1 MNPISRR
8 AIPGSLI
15 ATAFPFILAS
25 HHHAA
30 QLVNWDIPTATAN
43 TALTTAVSTGIA
55 ASAVTKGAGIA
66 ILSTSSGWRFQ
77 NFNATTSV
85 ETALANN
92 DYWEFSVSTL
102 PNYSV
107 LLEQLNL
114 SALAATGT
122 GGAWGTIELHLLYS
136 ADAGFATY
144 SSAGVLSWTQIGI
157 NTPSLPETYF
167 NPDVTLAPGTTTYFR
182 LVAVGATGTTAGG
195 NRLTLDSTA
204 DWQLLG
210 TATPTSIITDLVWAG
225 ADGANWNTTQPNFTN
240 GGNPSTFTTNDN
252 VTVQTPGAIN
262 LDPGGITAGILIHSS
277 NNGTTTLGGGDLT
290 TSALVKSG
298 GGTLAV
304 ASPVEFS
311 TGPGTTT
318 LSGGTLQVLNGGS
331 FATSALN
338 LSGGATLQVASSGV
352 FTSSGPNTLGSGGGT
367 ISNDSDITLANITNS
382 TPGTPLAKAGGGVL
396 TLNGIG
402 TQITGPVDLD
412 IAAGSVVANGPVG
425 SARQINIV
433 GTNVLDGNL
442 TLNGPVLML
451 HGSTVSGSGSIIMSN
466 ATSSITSRL
475 NAGAVAVG
483 VPVTLTADANVES
496 PNGGN
501 ILHLNAPI
509 TGGFALTKK
518 GNGIVVLAA
527 SNSHTTTTIEAG
539 TLRVGAG
546 SGGTLGTG
554 AVSVSSTGTLSF
566 NRDDITTV
574 ANDISGPGR
583 VTMAGGNAAS
593 VELTGTNL
601 YTGVTTVTSGTL
613 NAPVLS
619 NGDQPGSIGAASSDA
634 ANIVL
639 NGGTL
644 AHTGPATTCD
654 RGFTLGLA
662 GGTIAANGT
671 GPLTLDYTGG
681 IGLTEPAPVTVGNLT
696 IGNNYKIVDPGDT
709 NFVGIG
715 AANNNP
721 GTTFTATGPGT
732 GTGTVV
738 FANPRP
744 LRLAGSAAGTHELAA
759 TIADASNA
767 PTSLT
772 KNGTNTW
779 SITAANIYT
788 GTTRINAGTLRID
801 GDNSAATGPI
811 TVADTGS
818 LGGNGSSG
826 GQVILESGGGLAVRI
841 ADWTGAPGTGYHDL
855 AVAGLDAAAVPMR
868 VTIDTSGLANFTD
881 SAKSFTILTASGGIT
896 GFNPAN
902 VTFTAPGFPGT
913 GFWSLTQSGNSL
925 VLSYALGG
933 NYSTWAAANG
943 IPGEP
948 SSGDF
953 DHDGLTN
960 LVEYALGLNPT
971 ASSVPPGTFSGGTLS
986 FTKGTEARANGDVI
1000 YEIEQSTTLGN
1011 WTVVVPDS
1019 PASPTISH
1027 TLPAG
1032 HPRHFARLRVTRIP

>member
-8 AIPGSLI
+8 ATPGTLLAI
-15 ATAFPFILAS
+15 TLPVFLAS

-30 QLVNWDIPTATAN
+30 QLVNWDVPTGTATS
-43 TALTTAVSTGIA
+43 ALTSAVASGLSASPITLSTGLNLNSASLLWRTRGYNDSTTRFITFSITASPGNTVTLESLAFTANAQAGSGSAWTAPTLRLDFSTDATFASGVVEAGSLSLGPDLA
-55 ASAVTKGAGIA
+55 AST
-66 ILSTSSGWRFQ
+66 
-77 NFNATTSV
+77 
-85 ETALANN
+85 
-92 DYWEFSVSTL
+92 
-102 PNYSV
+102 
-107 LLEQLNL
+107 
-114 SALAATGT
+114 TGT
-122 GGAWGTIELHLLYS
+122 PVA
-136 ADAGFATY
+136 ADATSFFPTDL
-144 SSAGVLSWTQIGI
+144 VI
-157 NTPSLPETYF
+157 NGGETY
-167 NPDVTLAPGTTTYFR
+167 YFR
-182 LVAVGATGTTAGG
+182 LVGLGANSGAQ
-195 NRLTLDSTA
+195 NQISYNSANDM
-204 DWQLLG
+204 QLSG
-210 TATPTSIITDLVWAG
+210 SVASSSSDLVWAG
-225 ADGANWNTTQPNFTN
+225 ADGANWNTTQPNFTK
-240 GGNPSTFTTNDN
+240 GGNPATFTTHDN

-290 TSALVKSG
+290 TSTLVKSG
-298 GGTLAV
+298 GGMLAV

-318 LSGGTLQVLNGGS
+318 LSGGTLQILDGAS
-331 FATSALN
+331 FSTAALN
-338 LSGGATLQVASSGV
+338 LSGGATLQVATSGL
-352 FTSSGPNTLGSGGGT
+352 FASSGPNTLGSGGGT
-367 ISNDSDITLANITNS
+367 ISNDSAVTLANITNS
-382 TPGTPLAKAGGGVL
+382 TPGTPLAKSGVGVL
-396 TLNGIG
+396 TLSGIG

-412 IAAGSVVANGPVG
+412 ITAGSVVANGPVG
-425 SARQINIV
+425 SARQINII

-509 TGGFALTKK
+509 TGDFGLTKK

-546 SGGTLGTG
+546 TAGTLGTG
-554 AVSVSSTGTLSF
+554 AVSVGSTGTLSF

-619 NGDQPGSIGAASSDA
+619 NGDQPGSIGASSSDA

-654 RGFTLGLA
+654 RGFTLGIV

-681 IGLTEPAPVTVGNLT
+681 IGLIEPNPVTVGNLT

-738 FANPRP
+738 FANTRP
-744 LRLAGSAAGTHELAA
+744 LRLAGSAAGIHELAA

-779 SITAANIYT
+779 SITATNIYT

-818 LGGNGSSG
+818 LGGNGRSG

-841 ADWTGAPGTGYHDL
+841 TDWTGAPGTGYHDL
-855 AVAGLDAAAVPMR
+855 AVAGLDAAVVPMR

-881 SAKSFTILTASGGIT
+881 SAKSFTILTASGGISI
-896 GFNPAN
+896 FNPAN

-925 VLSYALGG
+925 LLSYALGG

-953 DHDGLTN
+953 DRDGLTN

-1032 HPRHFARLRVTRIP
+1032 QPRHFARLKVTRIP